1 MKLFWSRT
9 AIAWSATFAATLL
22 FGSLQ
27 ARAEMDLPIAT
38 FPFPSVSNI
47 IHDIVIAKGFDR
59 ANGLSAKPMSYGT
72 GGALW
77 AGLAKGEIPMHN
89 MSPFQLQKMRA
100 DGVPIVM
107 IGTLLRMN
115 ALQVLTRNPD
125 VKSFADLKGRSFAGP
140 VGFAEFSY
148 LQIYARTQGFDLL
161 KDVQVTDANA
171 ALSQAQ
177 LAANRVD
184 AIMAWEPAA
193 TQILQKYS
201 DVRTILKGD
210 EAWKQVTGDAGW
222 ELDLIARTDFLDAN
236 PNALTSILKMYRDAG
251 DFVRTN
257 TKEADEVVASG
268 NYVSKGVPPGTIL
281 AAVEANRLVYD
292 VRPSWETTANTAIWK
307 MLDVGLK
314 YGLIPALPDKKAVLN
329 AAP

>member
-1 MKLFWSRT
+1 MKHLLSRT
-9 AIAWSATFAATLL
+9 AIAWSATIAVTLL
-22 FGSLQ
+22 LGSWQ

-59 ANGLSAKPMSYGT
+59 ANGLRVKPVIYGT
-72 GGALW
+72 GGVLW

-148 LQIYARTQGFDLL
+148 LQIYARRQGFDLL
-161 KDVQVTDANA
+161 KDVQVTDANS

-184 AIMAWEPAA
+184 AIMSWEPAA

-210 EAWKQVTGDAGW
+210 EAWKQVTGNAGW
-222 ELDLIARTDFLDAN
+222 ELDLVARTDFLEAN
-236 PNALTSILKMYRDAG
+236 PHALDAILKMYRGAG
-251 DFVRTN
+251 EFVRTN
-257 TKEADEVVASG
+257 TKDADEVVASG
-268 NYVSKGVPPGTIL
+268 AYVSKGVPQGTIL
-281 AAVEANRLVYD
+281 SAVEANRLVYD
-292 VRPSWETTANTAIWK
+292 VRPSWEATANSEIWR
-307 MLDVGLK
+307 MLDVGLQN
-314 YGLIPALPDKKAVLN
+314 GIIPALPDKNAVLN
-329 AAP
+329 TAP